1 MNNNK
6 NPIISFFQKE
16 EKNVF
21 VTLTKSDWW
30 PIFNW
35 IPELLGIIMDWIF
48 KFLNMIGIPNVG
60 LTIIILTIVL
70 YLLMTPLQISQ
81 QRFTKLNSLIT
92 PEIKKIQEKYR
103 GKRDTASQQAMT
115 QEMQAVYGKYGVS
128 QMGSCIQLLI
138 TLPIMFALYR
148 VIYLVPGYISL
159 IGEQLRTV
167 AENSAFVEFFKNFAT
182 TTKDALLTNTLG
194 NATTEKVMDAVYR
207 LNTNQW
213 KDILEAGKGQP
224 FESALNGVHE
234 YISNVTNFLGLNIS
248 DSPMNI
254 IGNAWANGAI
264 LMIIVAILFPVLAW
278 ATQYFTLK
286 LTASATNQDVP
297 GSMQTMNKVMPI
309 ISAVFTFSLPT
320 GIGIYLSIGAVVR
333 AVQMIIINK
342 RLDKE
347 SIEDIMKKAQEKENK
362 KRAKRGLPPQKITN
376 AAHVSTKSIEAAPAE
391 HKESKAQQMQKRMKD
406 SSNYYEENKA
416 KGTGR
421 IAQKANMVSLYNEKN
436 EKKKK

>member
-1 MNNNK
+1 M
-6 NPIISFFQKE
+6 
-16 EKNVF
+16 F
-21 VTLTKSDWW
+21 VTLTRSDWW

-60 LTIIILTIVL
+60 LTVILLTIVL

-92 PEIKKIQEKYR
+92 PEVKKIQERYK

-115 QEMQAVYGKYGVS
+115 QEIQAVYAKYGVN

-138 TLPIMFALYR
+138 TLPVMFALYR

-159 IGEQLRTV
+159 IGQQLRTV
-167 AENSAFVEFFKNFAT
+167 AENSAFVEFLKDFAASA
-182 TTKDALLTNTLG
+182 KDAMLTSALG
-194 NATTEKVMDAVYR
+194 DASTERVMDAVYR

-213 KDILEAGKGQP
+213 NALLEAGKGEP
-224 FESALNGVHE
+224 FEKALIGVHD
-234 YISNVTNFLGLNIS
+234 YVGNVTNFLGLNIS

-264 LMIIVAILFPVLAW
+264 LMIIVAVLFPLLAW

-286 LTASATNQDVP
+286 LTSANASQDVP

-309 ISAVFTFSLPT
+309 VSAVFTLSLPT
-320 GIGIYLSIGAVVR
+320 GIGIYLIVGAIVR

-342 RLDKE
+342 HLEKE
-347 SIEDIMKKAQEKENK
+347 SVEDIMKKAQEKENK

-376 AAHVSTKSIEAAPAE
+376 AAHVSTKSLDVTPAE
-391 HKESKAQQMQKRMKD
+391 HRESKAEQMQKRMKE
-406 SSNYYEENKA
+406 SSEYYEKNKA
-416 KGTGR
+416 KGSGKL
-421 IAQKANMVSLYNEKN
+421 AQKANMVSLYNEKN

>member
-1 MNNNK
+1 M
-6 NPIISFFQKE
+6 
-16 EKNVF
+16 F
-21 VTLTKSDWW
+21 VTLTRSDWW

-60 LTIIILTIVL
+60 LTVILLTIVL

-92 PEIKKIQEKYR
+92 PEVKKIQERYK

-115 QEMQAVYGKYGVS
+115 QEIQAVYAKYGVN

-138 TLPIMFALYR
+138 TLPVMFALYR

-159 IGEQLRTV
+159 IGQQLRTV
-167 AENSAFVEFFKNFAT
+167 AENSAFVEFLKDFAASA
-182 TTKDALLTNTLG
+182 KDAMLTSALG
-194 NATTEKVMDAVYR
+194 DASTERVMDAVYR

-213 KDILEAGKGQP
+213 NALLEAGKGEP
-224 FESALNGVHE
+224 FEKALIGVHD
-234 YISNVTNFLGLNIS
+234 YVGNVTNFLGLNIS

-264 LMIIVAILFPVLAW
+264 LMIIVAVLFPLLAW

-286 LTASATNQDVP
+286 LTSANASQDVP

-309 ISAVFTFSLPT
+309 VSAVFTLSLPT
-320 GIGIYLSIGAVVR
+320 GIGIYLIVGAIIR

-342 RLDKE
+342 HLEKE
-347 SIEDIMKKAQEKENK
+347 SVEDIMKKAQEKENK

-376 AAHVSTKSIEAAPAE
+376 AAHVSTKSLDVTPAE
-391 HKESKAQQMQKRMKD
+391 HRESKAEQMQKRMKE
-406 SSNYYEENKA
+406 SSEYYEKNKA
-416 KGTGR
+416 KGSGKL
-421 IAQKANMVSLYNEKN
+421 AQKANMVSLYNEKN

>member
-1 MNNNK
+1 M
-6 NPIISFFQKE
+6 
-16 EKNVF
+16 F
-21 VTLTKSDWW
+21 VTLTRSDWW

-48 KFLNMIGIPNVG
+48 RFLNLIGIPNVG
-60 LTIIILTIVL
+60 LTVILLTIVL

-92 PEIKKIQEKYR
+92 PEIKKIQEKYK

-115 QEMQAVYGKYGVS
+115 QEIQSVYSKYGVS

-159 IGEQLRTV
+159 IGQQLRTV

-182 TTKDALLTNTLG
+182 TTKDAILTSNLG
-194 NATTEKVMDAVYR
+194 DATTEKVMDAVYR

-213 KDILEAGKGQP
+213 SALLEAGKGQP
-224 FESALNGVHE
+224 FESALKGVNE
-234 YISNVTNFLGLNIS
+234 YIGNVTNFLGLNIS

-264 LMIIVAILFPVLAW
+264 LMIIVAVLFPLLAW

-286 LTASATNQDVP
+286 LTAANASQDVP

-309 ISAVFTFSLPT
+309 VSAVFTLSLPT
-320 GIGIYLSIGAVVR
+320 GIGIYLIVGAIVR

-342 RLDKE
+342 HLEKE
-347 SIEDIMKKAQEKENK
+347 TVEDIMKKAQEKENK

-376 AAHVSTKSIEAAPAE
+376 AAHVSTKSLDTTPAV
-391 HKESKAQQMQKRMKD
+391 HKESKAEQMQKRMKD
-406 SSNYYEENKA
+406 SSEYYEQNKA
-416 KGTGR
+416 KGSGR

>member
-1 MNNNK
+1 M
-6 NPIISFFQKE
+6 
-16 EKNVF
+16 F
-21 VTLTKSDWW
+21 VTLTRSDWW

-60 LTIIILTIVL
+60 LTVILLTIVL

-92 PEIKKIQEKYR
+92 PEVKKIQERYK

-115 QEMQAVYGKYGVS
+115 QEIQAVYAKYGVN

-138 TLPIMFALYR
+138 TLPVMFALYR

-159 IGEQLRTV
+159 IGQQLRTV
-167 AENSAFVEFFKNFAT
+167 AENSAFAEFLKDFAASA
-182 TTKDALLTNTLG
+182 KDAMLTSALG
-194 NATTEKVMDAVYR
+194 DASTERVMDAVYR

-213 KDILEAGKGQP
+213 NALLEAGKGEP
-224 FESALNGVHE
+224 FEKALIGVHD
-234 YISNVTNFLGLNIS
+234 YVGNVTNFLGLNIS

-264 LMIIVAILFPVLAW
+264 LMIIVAVLFPLLAW

-286 LTASATNQDVP
+286 LTSANASQDVP
-297 GSMQTMNKVMPI
+297 GSMQTMNKVMPN
-309 ISAVFTFSLPT
+309 LE
-320 GIGIYLSIGAVVR
+320 
-333 AVQMIIINK
+333 
-342 RLDKE
+342 KE

-376 AAHVSTKSIEAAPAE
+376 AAHVSTKSLDVTPAE
-391 HKESKAQQMQKRMKD
+391 HRESKAEQMQKRMKE
-406 SSNYYEENKA
+406 SSEYYEKNKA
-416 KGTGR
+416 KGSGKL
-421 IAQKANMVSLYNEKN
+421 AQKANMVSLYNEKN

>member
-1 MNNNK
+1 M
-6 NPIISFFQKE
+6 
-16 EKNVF
+16 F
-21 VTLTKSDWW
+21 VTLTRSDWW

-60 LTIIILTIVL
+60 LTVILLTIVL

-92 PEIKKIQEKYR
+92 PEVKKIQERYK

-115 QEMQAVYGKYGVS
+115 QEIQAVYAKYGVN

-138 TLPIMFALYR
+138 TLPVMFALYR

-159 IGEQLRTV
+159 IGQQLRTV
-167 AENSAFVEFFKNFAT
+167 AENSAFVEFLKDFAASA
-182 TTKDALLTNTLG
+182 KDAMLTSALG
-194 NATTEKVMDAVYR
+194 DASTERVMDAVYR

-213 KDILEAGKGQP
+213 NALLEAGKGEP
-224 FESALNGVHE
+224 FEKALIGVHD
-234 YISNVTNFLGLNIS
+234 YVGNVTNFLGLNIS

-264 LMIIVAILFPVLAW
+264 LMIIVAVLFPLLAW

-286 LTASATNQDVP
+286 LTSANASQDVP

-309 ISAVFTFSLPT
+309 VSAVFTLSLPT
-320 GIGIYLSIGAVVR
+320 GIGIYLIVGAIVR

-342 RLDKE
+342 HLDKE

-376 AAHVSTKSIEAAPAE
+376 AAHVSTKSLDVTPAE
-391 HKESKAQQMQKRMKD
+391 HRESKAEQMQKRMKE
-406 SSNYYEENKA
+406 SSEYYEKNKA
-416 KGTGR
+416 KGSGKL
-421 IAQKANMVSLYNEKN
+421 AQKANMVSLYNEKN

>member
-1 MNNNK
+1 M
-6 NPIISFFQKE
+6 
-16 EKNVF
+16 F
-21 VTLTKSDWW
+21 VTLTRSDWW

-60 LTIIILTIVL
+60 LTVILLTIVL

-92 PEIKKIQEKYR
+92 PEVKKIQERYK

-115 QEMQAVYGKYGVS
+115 QEIQAVYAKYGVN

-138 TLPIMFALYR
+138 TLPVMFALYR

-159 IGEQLRTV
+159 IGQQLRTV
-167 AENSAFVEFFKNFAT
+167 AENSAFVEFLKDFAASA
-182 TTKDALLTNTLG
+182 KDAMLTSALG
-194 NATTEKVMDAVYR
+194 DASTERVMDAVYR

-213 KDILEAGKGQP
+213 NALLEAGKGEP
-224 FESALNGVHE
+224 FEKALIGVHD
-234 YISNVTNFLGLNIS
+234 YVGNVTNFLGLNIS

-264 LMIIVAILFPVLAW
+264 LMIIVAVLFPLLAW

-286 LTASATNQDVP
+286 LTSANASQDVP

-309 ISAVFTFSLPT
+309 VSAVFTLSLPT
-320 GIGIYLSIGAVVR
+320 GIGIYLIVGAIVR

-342 RLDKE
+342 HLEKE

-376 AAHVSTKSIEAAPAE
+376 AAHVSTKSLDVTPAE
-391 HKESKAQQMQKRMKD
+391 HRESKAEQMQKRMKE
-406 SSNYYEENKA
+406 SSEYYEKNKA
-416 KGTGR
+416 KGSGKL
-421 IAQKANMVSLYNEKN
+421 AQKANMVSLYNEKN

>member
-1 MNNNK
+1 M
-6 NPIISFFQKE
+6 
-16 EKNVF
+16 F
-21 VTLTKSDWW
+21 VTLTRSDWW

-60 LTIIILTIVL
+60 LTVILLTIVL

-92 PEIKKIQEKYR
+92 PEVKKIQERYK

-115 QEMQAVYGKYGVS
+115 QEIQAVYAKYGVN

-138 TLPIMFALYR
+138 TLPVMFALYR

-159 IGEQLRTV
+159 IGQQLRTV
-167 AENSAFVEFFKNFAT
+167 AENSAFVEFLKDFAASA
-182 TTKDALLTNTLG
+182 KDAMLTSALG
-194 NATTEKVMDAVYR
+194 DASTERVMDAVYR

-213 KDILEAGKGQP
+213 NALLEAGKGEP
-224 FESALNGVHE
+224 FEKALIGVHD
-234 YISNVTNFLGLNIS
+234 YVGNVTNFLGLNIS

-264 LMIIVAILFPVLAW
+264 LMIIVAVLFPLLAW

-286 LTASATNQDVP
+286 LTSANASQDVP

-309 ISAVFTFSLPT
+309 VSAVFTLSLPT
-320 GIGIYLSIGAVVR
+320 GIGIYLIVGAIVR

-342 RLDKE
+342 HLEKE

-376 AAHVSTKSIEAAPAE
+376 AAHVSTKSLDVTPAE
-391 HKESKAQQMQKRMKD
+391 NRESKAEQMQKRMKE
-406 SSNYYEENKA
+406 SSEYYEKNKA
-416 KGTGR
+416 KGSGKL
-421 IAQKANMVSLYNEKN
+421 AQKANMVSLYNEKN